1 MTAREQFSVAAIVT
15 ATGAALITA
24 ATGTAI
30 AGENLPPLRVDP
42 TLLGLPAPAA
52 AKPPAAE
59 PATAIEPPAPVP
71 GPITPVV
78 SDKPVAAPVVAAPV
92 APAAAVT
99 QAARPVAPSV
109 SAPPP
114 VKQAVRETPAVAS
127 QAAAPAA
134 IPVNPKALPPAA
146 AAQAAPTLPAAP
158 VATSA
163 LAVAPPPTRPGSD
176 QAQLTAQNMPLLRVD
191 PALLGQAAPVS
202 ATAMAVAPT
211 PPMVGNER
219 LPPLY
224 SAHVDA
230 GRLPAPPGYQKVPHD
245 PNAKAPIYVT
255 ADRLNG
261 TAEQTIVAEGNVELE
276 QRDMLLTA
284 DKLTYWQLDEE
295 AEAEGNVVL
304 TRPDAR
310 ITGPKTRISLEDEQ
324 GYFEQPVYTI
334 EREAVLRQQT
344 SRRSASIRPLH
355 PDMLDV
361 MAPQRVTTTGSG
373 KAERVDL
380 EGEGQ
385 YRFTNATYS
394 TCPAGD
400 NQDWYAQVADLKLDY
415 DREVGDGRDARV
427 YFKGMPLL
435 YAPVMSFSLNNQ
447 RKTGLL
453 APTMGANSRVGFQYF
468 QPFYWNIAPN
478 MDATLT
484 SRAMS
489 KRGIQLIGDVRYR
502 DYNYTGNT
510 RFEYLPKDETT
521 GEARYAYSVRHNQ
534 NLGNGFSTYLNLSG
548 VSDATYFTD
557 MSTQIANVSRVNL
570 LRQAALNYSASWWST
585 NLVLQKYQTLQ
596 IPDRPTVITPYA
608 SLPRIS
614 LNAARYDLPGSLAF
628 NLHGEYV
635 NFTHPT
641 RVEGQRMTFYPQLS
655 LPLQSTAFYIT
666 PKIGLHATSYR
677 LSNQQAGEPDSINR
691 TLPIFSV
698 DSGVTFEREMQWKDS
713 TYTQTLEPRLYY
725 VNIPNRDQSQIPV
738 FDTALSDFNFA
749 QIFSENRYVGK
760 DRIGDANQL
769 TAALTSRLIDPD
781 TGVELVRGMIGQRY
795 YFSDQRVTL
804 NSFANPNAE
813 TARTERDADLLA
825 AITGL
830 IAPKTYLNAGV
841 QYNPRDNQTQRFN
854 IMTRYQ
860 PEIGKVLNGG
870 YRYTREMLGQ
880 IDVSGQWPLGGG
892 WTAMGR
898 YNYSTRDKRAI
909 EVVAGLE
916 YNGGCWAIRGLLQRL
931 STTAQSEITSFFIQL
946 ELSGFSSIGSN
957 PATVLRRTVPGYS
970 RNYGYDGTGGDD
982 DSYYY

>member
-59 PATAIEPPAPVP
+59 PATAIEPPAPIP

-78 SDKPVAAPVVAAPV
+78 SDKPVAAPVVAAPA

-99 QAARPVAPSV
+99 QTAQPVTPSV

-114 VKQAVRETPAVAS
+114 VKQTVRETPAVAS
-127 QAAAPAA
+127 QAAAT
-134 IPVNPKALPPAA
+134 PVAPKALPPAA

-163 LAVAPPPTRPGSD
+163 LAVAPPPTRPGSS
-176 QAQLTAQNMPLLRVD
+176 QPQLTAQNMPLLRVD

-202 ATAMAVAPT
+202 AAAMAVAPT

-284 DKLTYWQLDEE
+284 DKITYWQLDEE

-334 EREAVLRQQT
+334 RREAVMRQRT
-344 SRRSASIRPLH
+344 TPDAVSSRPLH
-355 PDMLDV
+355 PGMLDV
-361 MAPQRVTTTGSG
+361 MLPQRVTTTGSG
-373 KAERVDL
+373 KADRVDF

-385 YRFTNATYS
+385 YRFSNATYS

-400 NQDWYAQVADLKLDY
+400 NQDWYAQVSDLKLDY
-415 DREVGDGRDARV
+415 DREVGDGRNARV
-427 YFKGMPLL
+427 YFKGVPFL
-435 YAPVMSFSLNNQ
+435 YTPVMSFSLNNQ
-447 RKTGLL
+447 RKSGLL
-453 APTMGANSRVGFQYF
+453 PATVGTNTKVGVQYY
-468 QPFYWNIAPN
+468 QPLYWNIAPN

-484 SRAMS
+484 SRVMS
-489 KRGIQLIGDVRYR
+489 KRGVQLNGELRYL
-502 DYNYTGNT
+502 DYNYFGTS
-510 RFEYLPKDETT
+510 RFEYLPNDTTT
-521 GEARYAYSVRHNQ
+521 GESRYAYSVLHNQ
-534 NLGNGFSTYLNLSG
+534 NLGSGFNAYLNLNG

-557 MSTQIANVSRVNL
+557 LSTRIASIAQVNL
-570 LRQAALNYSASWWST
+570 LRQGVISYASSWWTSS
-585 NLVLQKYQTLQ
+585 LALEKYQTLQ
-596 IPDRPTVITPYA
+596 IPNQPRVAVPYA
-608 SLPRIS
+608 SLPRIN

-628 NLHGEYV
+628 NFQGEYV
-635 NFTHPT
+635 NFAHPT
-641 RVEGQRMTFYPQLS
+641 QVEGRRMTFYPQLS
-655 LPLQSTAFYIT
+655 LPLQSTSFYIT
-666 PKIGLHATSYR
+666 PKIGVHATTYQLQR
-677 LSNQQAGEPDSINR
+677 QLPGQPDSINR

-725 VNIPNRDQSQIPV
+725 VNIPSRDQSQIPV

-769 TAALTSRLIDPD
+769 TAAVTSRLIDRD
-781 TGVELVRGMIGQRY
+781 TGVELIRGMIGQRY

-804 NSFANPNAE
+804 NSPANPNAE
-813 TARTERDADLLA
+813 VARTERDADLLA

-830 IAPKTYLNAGV
+830 VAPKTYVDSGW
-841 QYNPRDNQTQRFN
+841 QYNPRDSRTERFN
-854 IMTRYQ
+854 LMARYQ

-870 YRYTREMLGQ
+870 YRYTRNLLGQ
-880 IDVSGQWPLGGG
+880 IDVSGQWPFGGG
-892 WTAMGR
+892 WTAIGR

-931 STTAQSEITSFFIQL
+931 STTAQTETTSFFIQL
-946 ELSGFSSIGSN
+946 ELSGFSNIGSN
-957 PATVLRRTVPGYS
+957 PAEVLRRTVPGYS
-970 RNYGYDGTGGDD
+970 RNYGYNDPVTSGYPD
-982 DSYYY
+982 YY